1 MRCVGDQLSKHSIIS
16 WCGGTQYDELWDAQ
30 NSDANLI
37 RGLTDNLNVFSKVS
51 KGNELGPLISADAA
65 LRDSTEGKVKY
76 ELLLGL
82 MICESLFQVI

>member
-1 MRCVGDQLSKHSIIS
+1 MGDQLPKHSIIS

-51 KGNELGPLISADAA
+51 KGNELGPAVESGTNF
-65 LRDSTEGKVKY
+65 STSSTTRLDGRKRK
-76 ELLLGL
+76 
-82 MICESLFQVI
+82 I